1 MGFSTRDTSAMQP
14 KERAVHPV
22 WRGIGFLLIIITP
35 LMGYAV
41 ATLILDANKV
51 QRWVAIPPE
60 LVAEGNNPDLYVLIL
75 LTVVVSFLIYMFLSL
90 LTFFVMSLLTP
101 SRYGPQ
107 DVPPTAYRGK
117 RYKR

>member
-14 KERAVHPV
+14 KERPVHPV